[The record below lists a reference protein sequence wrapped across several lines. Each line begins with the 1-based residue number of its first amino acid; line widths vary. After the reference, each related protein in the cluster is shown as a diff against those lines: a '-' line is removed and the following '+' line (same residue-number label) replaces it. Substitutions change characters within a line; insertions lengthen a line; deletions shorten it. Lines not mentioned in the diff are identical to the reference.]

1 MSKKNQ
7 IFKQTKKVFAALI
20 LLFITIFQAFS
31 SRSRPKI
38 TFDSTETQ
46 EKTEIPLQL
55 RYFYDN
61 AAYTDCNLIWEGNFK
76 PCDNPLFPGAYE
88 GTLWLE
94 ATFADTSV
102 KNGMNY
108 VISFGDINI
117 NFAELFIWKN
127 GAWTL
132 RGRNGMSIPRN
143 KITKPSYRVCIP
155 FILTDFPQN
164 ETEHKIRLRIS
175 SSIGERIHVKIIP
188 ENEFSDSTNRFYR
201 LFHLMG
207 GIAFFIIIFL
217 IAIGI
222 IIKDPYYIMLS
233 ITAIFFVLLQM
244 QTRGVGPVYIWNE
257 ISSLCDASRP
267 WYVFECG
274 LFSSIVIAATILLR
288 NNSRPIFFNKAVPFF
303 FEFLIIILA
312 VNIVVESESH
322 IFYIFIFIFSSTQ
335 IFFIISLLVSLKK
348 IDKTPKTIVLFWIP
362 CIAYSIVL
370 KLFTLSITA
379 SLIKPKTEFNSFI
392 FSSIAFLGITAPS
405 IYLLGK
411 KHKFRYDGIFKN
423 LEQTKKSLQEEK
435 TKSKLY
441 LTAFYRLMTPSKI
454 IFNTSTIISKNPS
467 AEKLLPQL
475 KVIEFCSAKIHD
487 SIYSMEVFMKK
498 IPEEKKNIAIRDYAT
513 NCIDVSKS
521 LTKQKDI
528 FISQTI
534 ALADDLI
541 VRADPNILEMLFI
554 DILFI
559 ISSISNT
566 HSRITIFIENHNED
580 FKITITSSMTNKT
593 YTEISEQIR
602 DKDSQN
608 DFTYISNILKIYSG
622 SIEVDKINEGAR
634 FKVSLKLPVS
644 NMQDAGI
651 VIEKT
656 GFSKNNKVRPKIQT
670 GETSIGNVVVPSRQV
685 ISQDQKSDD
694 TTERE
699 TSKTLFITEN
709 TELSSREK
717 EITLLIAE
725 GKSDK
730 EIAMMLNISP
740 ATVATHNKKIYRK
753 LNVHS
758 RVELIKKLM

>member
-1 MSKKNQ
+1 MSKKNRVFIQ
-7 IFKQTKKVFAALI
+7 NKKVFAVLV
-20 LLFITIFQAFS
+20 LLFITIFQAFPA
-31 SRSRPKI
+31 RSRPKI

-46 EKTEIPLQL
+46 ENTKIPIKL

-76 PCDNPLFPGAYE
+76 PCDNPIFPGDYE

-132 RGRNGMSIPRN
+132 RGRNGMSIPRS

-155 FILTDFPQN
+155 FILTDFPQD

-175 SSIGERIHVKIIP
+175 SSIGEKIHVKIIP

-201 LFHLMG
+201 LFHIMG
-207 GIAFFIIIFL
+207 GIAVFIIIFL
-217 IAIGI
+217 VAIGI

-233 ITAIFFVLLQM
+233 VTAIFFVLLQM
-244 QTRGVGPVYIWNE
+244 QTRGVGPVYVWNE

-288 NNSRPIFFNKAVPFF
+288 KNSRPIFYNKAVPFF
-303 FEFLIIILA
+303 FEFVIIILA
-312 VNIVVESESH
+312 VNIVVESESL
-322 IFYIFIFIFSSTQ
+322 IFYIFILIFSFTQ
-335 IFFIISLLVSLKK
+335 IFFIISLLISLKN
-348 IDKTPKTIVLFWIP
+348 IDETPKTIVLFWIL
-362 CIAYSIVL
+362 CIAYSTIL
-370 KLFTLSITA
+370 KLYTLAITA

-392 FSSIAFLGITAPS
+392 FSSIAFLGITVPS

-411 KHKFRYDGIFKN
+411 KLKFRYDEIFKN

-441 LTAFYRLMTPSKI
+441 LTVFNRLMAPTKI
-454 IFNTSTIISKNPS
+454 IFDTSTMISKNPS
-467 AEKLLPQL
+467 AEKFLPQT
-475 KVIEFCSAKIHD
+475 KAIELCSAKIHD

-541 VRADPNILEMLFI
+541 VSADPKILEMLLI
-554 DILFI
+554 DILYI

-580 FKITITSSMTNKT
+580 FKITITSSMTNET

-634 FKVSLKLPVS
+634 FKISLKLPVS
-644 NMQDAGI
+644 NIQDAGI

-656 GFSKNNKVRPKIQT
+656 GFSKNNKIRPEIQT
-670 GETSIGNVVVPSRQV
+670 VETSIDNVVVPSRQV
-685 ISQDQKSDD
+685 ISQDQKTDNTD
-694 TTERE
+694 EKENTG
-699 TSKTLFITEN
+699 TLLITEN
-709 TELSSREK
+709 PELSSREK

-730 EIAMMLNISP
+730 EIAMTLNISP
-740 ATVATHNKKIYRK
+740 ATVATHNKKIFKK
-753 LNVHS
+753 LDVHS